1 MYIFHL
7 VAKREGMVPIVQSLM
22 RVGLPLSV
30 SVVLAMVI
38 CSIAVY
44 AFALLTWYGF
54 EMWFLKLK
62 DRFQYDVP
70 ANTQLTVASGASE

>member
-1 MYIFHL
+1 
-7 VAKREGMVPIVQSLM
+7 
-22 RVGLPLSV
+22 
-30 SVVLAMVI
+30 VI

-70 ANTQLTVASGASE
+70 ADTQLAVATGAPE